1 MAKLA
6 VQSLPANGG
15 ELTVT
20 ENAAAV
26 GGDNFD
32 NDGRTL
38 VIIRF
43 GAAPS
48 GNVVIEG
55 IPANDSGRD
64 GSVIV
69 TSGANETHVRGPFKG
84 LNFGGS
90 VDITYPSGI
99 TNIDIGLVSM
109 GTG

>member
-1 MAKLA
+1 MAQLA
-6 VQSLPANGG
+6 VQEIPANGG

-26 GGDNFD
+26 AGDNFA

-38 VIIRF
+38 VIVRF

-55 IPANDSGRD
+55 VPAGDSGRD
-64 GSVIV
+64 GEV
-69 TSGANETHVRGPFKG
+69 TVTAGANETHVRGPFKG
-84 LNFGGS
+84 RNFGAFI
-90 VDITYPSGI
+90 DLTYPSGV
-99 TNIDIGLVSM
+99 TDIDIGLVSM